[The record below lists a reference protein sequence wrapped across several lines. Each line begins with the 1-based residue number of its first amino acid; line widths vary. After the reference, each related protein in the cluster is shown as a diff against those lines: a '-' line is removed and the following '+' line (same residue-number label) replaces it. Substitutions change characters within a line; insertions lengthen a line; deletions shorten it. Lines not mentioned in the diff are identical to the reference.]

1 MAPTPAHLAASL
13 EPTALYSGFVVCGW
27 LVYAGHSHTMH
38 DANLLLRL
46 VGLTFL
52 IVLVVLLK
60 KRKEQREF
68 PFFFAYAMF
77 SIIAAISRQ
86 LASGHP
92 VGYFIIYWS
101 AEIIYAV
108 LALLVVREV
117 FQHVF

>member
-1 MAPTPAHLAASL
+1 MEANPARLAASL
-13 EPTALYSGFVVCGW
+13 EPTALYRGFVVCGW

-38 DANLLLRL
+38 YAGLFLSFTAMALLLA
-46 VGLTFL
+46 L
-52 IVLVVLLK
+52 IAILI
-60 KRKEQREF
+60 KRKLHCEF

-117 FQHVF
+117 F